1 MPSINK
7 ILSSC
12 KKINKASNIYHDSDI
27 LLNYLKLAIK
37 KTFLTR
43 KKQHDVSGQYKLLGK
58 KVNYLS
64 FKTLFILYSEIFI
77 GLEYYFKSQN
87 KQPFIID
94 CGSNMGMSILF
105 YKYLYPDAEI
115 IGFGPDIHAY
125 NVLSKNVLDNKLSN
139 TTVHQKALADKAGVI
154 NFFYDS
160 DNVSALHMSIM
171 EERESKSTIEVECT
185 TLSQYINKTVDFL
198 KLDIEGAE
206 TLVMRDLNSS
216 DKLKFIKNMVI
227 EYHHHIVKD
236 EDNLSET
243 LSILEQNGF
252 GYQIT
257 TNLETLHSQSV
268 MQDIMIHAYKK

>member
-12 KKINKASNIYHDSDI
+12 KKINKASDIYHDSEI

-37 KTFLTR
+37 KTFLSR
-43 KKQHDVSGQYKLLGK
+43 KKQHNVSGQYKLLGRN
-58 KVNYLS
+58 VNYLS
-64 FKTLFILYSEIFI
+64 FKTLFILYNEIFI

-87 KQPFIID
+87 KKPFIID

-105 YKYLYPDAEI
+105 YKYIYPDAEI
-115 IGFGPDIHAY
+115 IGFEPDIHAY

-160 DNVSALHMSIM
+160 DNISALHMSIM

-206 TLVMRDLNSS
+206 TLVMRDLNNN
-216 DKLKFIKNMVI
+216 DKLKFIENMVI
-227 EYHHHIVKD
+227 EYHHHIVKN

-243 LSILEQNGF
+243 LSILEENGF